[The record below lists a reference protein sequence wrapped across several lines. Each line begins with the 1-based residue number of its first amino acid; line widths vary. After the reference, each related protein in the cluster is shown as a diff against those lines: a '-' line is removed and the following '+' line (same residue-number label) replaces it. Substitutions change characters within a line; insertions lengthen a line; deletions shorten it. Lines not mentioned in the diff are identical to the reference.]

1 MPPMEKL
8 SAEDVA
14 SRSGVSTDFVERLV
28 EGGILAPAKGDR
40 PFSRGDVNRTRLAH
54 ACEDAGL
61 PLEEIARAVREG
73 KFSLGFLDLPH
84 YEWSTLAPK
93 TGQDI
98 ANETGLSME
107 FLQALRQAQGF
118 ARPPPEEPM
127 REDEISLL
135 PVVQRALE
143 ESVAE
148 EADVIRIVRVY
159 SEALRR
165 IAEAETHLFHSN
177 VEFRALQSGMN
188 ERQLIEF
195 ASVLSAEFIPL
206 LDQTILT
213 LYRRQRERAWIDDL
227 VGHIERAVEEA
238 GYRRPL
244 GQPPAMCFL
253 DLAGY
258 TRLTEELGDRAAA
271 DLAAKL
277 VAFVEHESQER
288 GGQPVK
294 WLGDGVM
301 FYFKQPGAAVEAAL
315 EMVATSPQA
324 GLPPSHAGVAA
335 GPVIFQDGD
344 YFGRTVNMASRIA
357 ARADPGQVLVSE
369 EVVEAVEVDGIR
381 FEEFGPVELKGLLKP
396 VSLFQARR

>member
-1 MPPMEKL
+1 MDQL
-8 SAEDVA
+8 SAEEVA
-14 SRSGVSTDFVERLV
+14 FRSGVTTDFVNRLV
-28 EGGILAPAKGDR
+28 EVGILAPGGGDR
-40 PFSRGDVNRTRLAH
+40 PFTRGDINRTRLAH

-73 KFSLGFLDLPH
+73 KLSFGFLDLPH

-93 TGQDI
+93 TGRDI

-118 ARPPPEEPM
+118 ARPPPDEPM

-135 PVVQRALE
+135 PVLQRALE
-143 ESVAE
+143 ASVAD
-148 EADVIRIVRVY
+148 EADVIRILRVY
-159 SEALRR
+159 SDALRR
-165 IAEAETHLFHSN
+165 IAEAEVHLFHSN
-177 VEFRALQSGMN
+177 VELRALQSGMT
-188 ERQLIEF
+188 ERQLIEV

-206 LDQTILT
+206 IDQTILT

-238 GYRRPL
+238 GYQRPL
-244 GQPPAMCFL
+244 VRPPAMCFL

-271 DLAAKL
+271 DLAAQL
-277 VAFVEHESQER
+277 VAFVERESLER

-301 FYFKQPGAAVEAAL
+301 FYFKEPRAAVDAAL
-315 EMVATSPQA
+315 EMVATSPHV

-369 EVVEAVEVDGIR
+369 DVVDAVEGDGIR

-396 VSLFQARR
+396 VSLFEARR

>member
-1 MPPMEKL
+1 
-8 SAEDVA
+8 
-14 SRSGVSTDFVERLV
+14 
-28 EGGILAPAKGDR
+28 
-40 PFSRGDVNRTRLAH
+40 
-54 ACEDAGL
+54 
-61 PLEEIARAVREG
+61 
-73 KFSLGFLDLPH
+73 
-84 YEWSTLAPK
+84 
-93 TGQDI
+93 
-98 ANETGLSME
+98 
-107 FLQALRQAQGF
+107 
-118 ARPPPEEPM
+118 
-127 REDEISLL
+127 
-135 PVVQRALE
+135 
-143 ESVAE
+143 
-148 EADVIRIVRVY
+148 RIVRVY
-159 SEALRR
+159 SDALRR

-177 VEFRALQSGMN
+177 VEQRALQSGMN

-195 ASVLSAEFIPL
+195 ASVLSSQFIPL

-277 VAFVEHESQER
+277 VSFVEHESLER

-315 EMVATSPQA
+315 QMVATSPQA

-369 EVVEAVEVDGIR
+369 EVVEAVEGDGIR

-396 VSLFQARR
+396 ISLFRARR

>member
-1 MPPMEKL
+1 MEQL
-8 SAEDVA
+8 SAEEVA
-14 SRSGVSTDFVERLV
+14 SQAGVSADFVDRLV
-28 EGGILAPAKGDR
+28 ELGILAPGDGDG

-54 ACEDAGL
+54 ACGGAGL

-73 KFSLGFLDLPH
+73 KLSFGFLDLPH
-84 YEWSTLAPK
+84 YEWSTMGSK
-93 TGQDI
+93 TGRDVS
-98 ANETGLSME
+98 NDTGLSME
-107 FLQALRQAQGF
+107 FLQAVRQAQGF
-118 ARPPPEEPM
+118 ARPPADEPM
-127 REDEISLL
+127 REDELSLL
-135 PVVQRALE
+135 PVLQRALDA
-143 ESVAE
+143 SVAD
-148 EADVIRIVRVY
+148 EADIIRIVRVY

-177 VEFRALQSGMN
+177 VELRALQSGMN
-188 ERQLIEF
+188 ERQLLEF
-195 ASVLSAEFIPL
+195 ASVLSSQFIPL

-244 GQPPAMCFL
+244 EQPPAMCFL

-258 TRLTEELGDRAAA
+258 TRLTEELGDRAGA

-277 VAFVEHESQER
+277 VSFVEHESLER

-301 FYFKQPGAAVEAAL
+301 FYFKQPEAAVDAAL

-357 ARADPGQVLVSE
+357 ARANPGQVLVSE
-369 EVVEAVEVDGIR
+369 EVVDAVDRNGIH
-381 FEEFGPVELKGLLKP
+381 FEEFGPVELKGLLNP
-396 VSLFQARR
+396 VALYEARR